1 MAPGR
6 SRSAVRARQV
16 ADDDEEL
23 WGVDRGD
30 LEDTEEEGAGT
41 PRWVNVPGARVN
53 GAPQLHGVPPA
64 AMQARLRRPPGAH
77 AVVAQRR
84 SRDPWVR
91 GLGVASWVRAGATPA
106 AGSGCA
112 RWQSDGSWSVA
123 RMRGHCS
130 VSRRIC
136 ATMAG
141 GVDDDYE
148 RP

>member
-64 AMQARLRRPPGAH
+64 AMQARPRRPRGACA
-77 AVVAQRR
+77 AVARQR
-84 SRDPWVR
+84 SRAPWVR
-91 GLGVASWVRAGATPA
+91 GLGVVSWVMAEAAPA
-106 AGSGCA
+106 VGCGCA

-123 RMRGHCS
+123 RMRGRCS
-130 VSRRIC
+130 LSRRN
-136 ATMAG
+136 ADMAG
-141 GVDDDYE
+141 GADDDDE
-148 RP
+148 